1 MALQIRKEILQAC
14 GLNPIP
20 SVLPRAQL
28 LLYSGNEALKVGRL
42 VEDERRDG
50 KTDGEDLDRSAWLE
64 TSSSEQPT
72 VARRIYMSSMATLRT
87 TATLMAWRARK
98 TTTNTTKVTHVTIVT
113 TLLRSSVVLDAAR
126 RDKAY
131 AGIHMVV
138 RRERMK
144 APTHQTSTQR
154 KDGKQKGKGKER
166 DEKQSGVSRQY
177 WLQLKCRHIG
187 STSQANARPS

>member
-1 MALQIRKEILQAC
+1 
-14 GLNPIP
+14 
-20 SVLPRAQL
+20 
-28 LLYSGNEALKVGRL
+28 
-42 VEDERRDG
+42 
-50 KTDGEDLDRSAWLE
+50 
-64 TSSSEQPT
+64 
-72 VARRIYMSSMATLRT
+72 MATLRT

-144 APTHQTSTQR
+144 APTHQTQNPSNESAT
-154 KDGKQKGKGKER
+154 KGKRKEKN
-166 DEKQSGVSRQY
+166 EKKPGVSTEY
-177 WLQLKCRHIG
+177 GLQLKCRHIG